1 MQHHIMAAACC
12 VFVISLCF
20 QFKTAVAFLLWAN
33 ALITVGKACCN
44 DWWSG
49 LSESIQSGRFCL
61 CGVFKSFGLTRIWES
76 RRYIRYLSCWLKSQT
91 EFQWPK
97 CLQELPGVRTSE
109 TCFKFGSHFVWP
121 SQLGLWPKSIPPVWS
136 SRNSDCGAASNLD
149 VCSFRAVA
157 LSCKNDSA
165 DQAAHLMAHNLSR
178 VEHVTHP
185 HPKKE
190 NKNTYSLP
198 K

>member
-33 ALITVGKACCN
+33 ALFTVGKACCN
-44 DWWSG
+44 DWSG

-91 EFQWPK
+91 QSSSGQNVCRNFP
-97 CLQELPGVRTSE
+97 VSE
-109 TCFKFGSHFVWP
+109 HLKHVLSLVLILFDPHS
-121 SQLGLWPKSIPPVWS
+121 
-136 SRNSDCGAASNLD
+136 SDCDRSPFLLSDLRVIRTVGQRVTLM
-149 VCSFRAVA
+149 FAVSE
-157 LSCKNDSA
+157 L
-165 DQAAHLMAHNLSR
+165 
-178 VEHVTHP
+178 
-185 HPKKE
+185 
-190 NKNTYSLP
+190 
-198 K
+198 